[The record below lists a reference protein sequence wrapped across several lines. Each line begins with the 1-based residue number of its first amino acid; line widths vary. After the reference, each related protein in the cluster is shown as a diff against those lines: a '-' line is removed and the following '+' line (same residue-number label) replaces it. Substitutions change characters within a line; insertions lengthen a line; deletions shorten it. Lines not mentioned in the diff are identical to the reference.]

1 MVLRLKTHYSIQI
14 SVFRKGFYLNMEN
27 YIFVLTPANR
37 KVTPNYCKLEEKYH
51 IFTIAAQNCNNGI
64 TFSRSGKKITIQK
77 IESNQIELIL
87 SSDSTLPSPSRSLSA
102 FSRELIRLNEESHCL
117 TDAIYNHTLFQ
128 TQLIN
133 MKKDINSTKEIT
145 EAELIVAITNLLF
158 KPSNYNSMYRSNTIN
173 KLKELMLPF
182 IR

>member
-1 MVLRLKTHYSIQI
+1 M
-14 SVFRKGFYLNMEN
+14 RKDVNDMFEIKG
-27 YIFVLTPANR
+27 
-37 KVTPNYCKLEEKYH
+37 KVTTAICYAKV
-51 IFTIAAQNCNNGI
+51 
-64 TFSRSGKKITIQK
+64 
-77 IESNQIELIL
+77 IEDEAIEQIRRMCDYDLTRGNQIELIL
-87 SSDSTLPSPSRSLSA
+87 SYDSILPSPTRSLSA